1 MEMVLLA
8 PAASASADRGV
19 TGTEFLGEQTS
30 EPVEQP
36 SEPVVLTPRQPDGP
50 PHGPPPGFVE
60 APSSGR
66 SSQRRPSLALV
77 RSGAAN

>member
-50 PHGPPPGFVE
+50 PPGFVE